1 MQAVLARAGRAAEQS
16 GRAAEEDQAGVPAVA
31 ALRRR
36 PPLLQRE
43 LHPGVRHQGAA
54 CEATSPGLDW
64 TGLGWVAG
72 SPSICWLIDS
82 TLFSCLLQLPED
94 IRWHFVGHLQSNK
107 VKSLVGTQEGAK
119 EMLDQGVE
127 ALRAEEHIAADAG
140 GRAGEPR
147 IGGSADWCFYEEI
160 GCHCLVFLCILVCL

>member
-1 MQAVLARAGRAAEQS
+1 MRAVLARPGRPAEQS
-16 GRAAEEDQAGVPAVA
+16 GRAAEAVRVVA
-31 ALRRR
+31 IRKTKPVSLLRQ
-36 PPLLQRE
+36 LYN
-43 LHPGVRHQGAA
+43 GVRHQGAVG
-54 CEATSPGLDW
+54 EATSPGLDW

-72 SPSICWLIDS
+72 SPSACWLIDS
-82 TLFSCLLQLPED
+82 ALFSCLLQLPED
-94 IRWHFVGHLQSNK
+94 IRWHFVRHLQSNK

-127 ALRAEEHIAADAG
+127 ALRAEEHIYADAG

-147 IGGSADWCFYEEI
+147 IGGSGDWCFYEEI